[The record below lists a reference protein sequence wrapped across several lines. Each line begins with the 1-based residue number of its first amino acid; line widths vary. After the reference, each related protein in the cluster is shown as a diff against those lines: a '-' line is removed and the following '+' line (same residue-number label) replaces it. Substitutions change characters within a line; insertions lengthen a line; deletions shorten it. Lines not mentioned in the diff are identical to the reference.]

1 MKLKLLRF
9 AIAALFI
16 IGTTAGAWAQYNI
29 NADTTYRQNFDSLS
43 ASGTLGLAGWYIATD
58 GSGGTVTSYLAGSGI
73 STTAGFYAFANT
85 TTPSDKSIG
94 FVASNTYTGSAGTG
108 KGYMGWRLKNNTG
121 SAIASIQVKWTGEQ
135 WRRNDNA
142 SAQPLVLS
150 YKTATTVTSVTGTG
164 WTATT
169 PTFSS
174 PITGTGGGVSLDGNV
189 AANRTVDLTATITV
203 NIPIGSEIM
212 LRWEDLNDS
221 GNDHTLAIDDI
232 SFVVTLAAAPACGPA
247 TVTSSAPT
255 GVSTSGATLNGN
267 VTSIGSG
274 SATSVTAKGFLYS
287 LYSNLSAGTYTSNG
301 TGTGAYTASLSSLA
315 ANTRYYYRAYARND
329 CPDTAVTATASV
341 YTSPDAPVANAAGS
355 VTTNSFA
362 ASWNN
367 VTGSESETYQIQV
380 STSNLFGTTV
390 VDQTSTSGSTIS
402 GLSSGTTYYYRVR
415 ATNTG
420 GSGDWSNVVTFTTVD
435 NSMLINAVNVNITE
449 NFNSYA
455 GTLATVPVGWS
466 SSNGT
471 YNTTGNGSSAT
482 GGNWAYGTSGDY
494 SLGALPT
501 NGTGNITFTT
511 NLRNTTGTT
520 INTLVISY
528 DFEQWRYAGNTETR
542 IKVTTPFGTTY
553 DDALT
558 QVSSPS
564 GTAGTVTA
572 KTVTITGLSI
582 TNNSSFSIS
591 WLIAN
596 ETNNDN
602 GIAIDN
608 FTVLANPTVLPV
620 DTITTGTISLAS
632 NCAGTS
638 VTVPFS
644 AQGAFSTGN
653 VYTAQLSNASGS
665 FLSPVVIGTLT
676 STATSGNISATIP
689 AGTATGTGY
698 RIRVV
703 SSNIALTGSDNG
715 TNLTINA
722 LPATPANPTAA
733 ANPACASTTL
743 NTMAPAAGTTNYW
756 QGTTAS
762 GTSTSQSTATAYNV
776 SSSNTYYV
784 RAQDNTSLC
793 WSSGSGSVSVVVNNT
808 PGSAGTIS
816 RSPSGAVCSGSTY
829 TLSVTNTPGTS
840 YNWVLPSGWIQD
852 GGGTSNSINVTA
864 GTSIGNI
871 TVTPS
876 NGCGAGSVS
885 TLNIASVGTG
895 ASFSAQPADATVCS
909 DATITFNTT
918 ATGYSSLRW
927 QYRETGDVS
936 WTDAYDGN
944 YGISGATTPN
954 LSLAYPQT
962 NAWYDYEFRLKA
974 TGTGCGDSYSQ
985 TASTVGDP
993 PVVTVPG
1000 TDTTL
1005 YYQNFGT
1012 TNNAPLPTG
1021 MSTYSSPS
1029 GSTLWG
1035 VASGSAA
1042 SSGYAGAS
1050 GAGAAMLDASSPDAG
1065 KRVYL
1070 ELPTI
1075 NTTNKNNIQVIWAG
1089 RRSGSYY
1096 GLQLLEY
1103 SVNGGAWQGMP
1114 YYYLTQYVDGNWR
1127 LENDGDMI
1135 QLPSAAS
1142 NVSNLRIRISI
1153 PVHSTGNFRIDDI
1166 TVKGSKMDVA
1176 AATVCSGASFNLPY
1190 SEVILGADKYSLT
1203 VSPAIPGFSPVVDA
1217 TLPANQI
1224 PVTVPANTPAG
1235 IYQFKLSVKSTT
1247 TGCTSLAEQ
1256 GYMVQVNK
1264 VTATA
1269 SNTGA
1274 YTAGQTISLSSS
1286 ATGATGTLGYSWSGP
1301 SLFTASIANP
1311 TRTNAQASYAGAYT
1325 VTITDA
1331 GTTCSATASTTV
1343 VVNASPTVYTWT
1355 GTISTEWNNIAN
1367 WDVNAVPNDCT
1378 HNVVVPSNPPSGNYP
1393 AIDVIVSVGNIQLG
1407 NNSRITLDADLN
1419 VCGNWT
1425 GAPATPA
1432 ILLGSSKVVFQG
1444 GAQQNISGKTQFN
1457 TLQANNN
1464 AGVQVQS
1471 GSAVQIFTALEL
1483 KAGDFN
1489 AGNNLVTFRS
1499 ISTTEV
1505 GIINNFSAGFAGTM
1519 SGSIKAERYYDSP
1532 AAHSFSQHFMG
1543 SPVNAPSV
1551 SQFGATGVPGMV
1563 QPLNCWIDSFAV
1575 GSPYGSMYEYVEAN
1589 GTTCGVQVW
1598 NALTSGTTVNGKGY
1612 SVARTGAGTLT
1623 LNGAPNL
1630 NSTYSVSGLGNT
1642 GYSNSASYAQTPP
1655 LTTVTINSGWHLVA
1669 NPYLADLNLTTHA
1682 ANSAF
1687 DAQIQVWEA
1696 TGPYAGTYR
1705 PRMTNSNAVLAPF
1718 QAFLV
1723 HKTAVGGSATYN
1735 LYASDRTLAA
1745 ATFYRQANQSE
1756 LKLVAQNLTTGLLDE
1771 TYVAFNT
1778 DASTQFD
1785 VEYDANKVQGSNT
1798 RHTIYSVVNGTDY
1811 AINTLNNVE
1820 QTSTVPVSM
1829 RPGADASFKFTVEGI
1844 NTFDATQYIYL
1855 EDKVTGQMIDL
1866 RQNPEYTF
1874 NMNTTEAFDRFV
1886 LHFTPAAQFA
1896 AADATCETQG
1906 TINVTQPGAAS
1917 WNYTVTDANNTTI
1930 SSGTLNQ
1937 SSPVTVHAATGV
1949 YTVTLVDAN
1958 NYTVAR
1964 NIMISGNNAADATFN
1979 TSATTVEEGT
1989 DVVFTANQAGATY
2002 SWNLGNGATA
2012 TGSGVTM
2019 AYTTPGVYSVEL
2031 TVTTANGCSATSTVL
2046 VTVNAKVET
2055 GIKDVTDANLK
2066 LWSNGNKVYVDFS
2079 KAKLNNANVGIYNLI
2094 GQELSKE
2101 NVTGTIYIKEVTQ
2114 FEAGYVIVRVENN
2127 GNITTK
2133 KLLIA
2138 NK

>member
-16 IGTTAGAWAQYNI
+16 IGTTAGAWAQTTLASHDGNTTTGDAAGWTRTNI
-29 NADTTYRQNFDSLS
+29 ATSTTYMQLI
-43 ASGTLGLAGWYIATD
+43 ASNAVLISPVMDVSSYGTKTLTFKARMFGGPSTAEKVITISISTNNG
-58 GSGGTVTSYLAGSGI
+58 GSWTTVTTKSP
-73 STTAGFYAFANT
+73 ANT
-85 TTPSDKSIG
+85 TLTDQGAIDLSS
-94 FVASNTYTGSAGTG
+94 YTGTQVLVRFQTLGAAGG
-108 KGYMGWRLKNNTG
+108 RGVG
-121 SAIASIQVKWTGEQ
+121 I
-135 WRRNDNA
+135 DD
-142 SAQPLVLS
+142 VL
-150 YKTATTVTSVTGTG
+150 
-164 WTATT
+164 
-169 PTFSS
+169 
-174 PITGTGGGVSLDGNV
+174 ITGT
-189 AANRTVDLTATITV
+189 AT
-203 NIPIGSEIM
+203 PSCGS
-212 LRWEDLNDS
+212 
-221 GNDHTLAIDDI
+221 
-232 SFVVTLAAAPACGPA
+232 A
-247 TVTSSAPT
+247 TVTSSAA
-255 GVSTSGATLNGN
+255 TSVTTSAATLNGN

-274 SATSVTAKGFLYS
+274 SATTVTAKGFLYS
-287 LYSNLSAGTYTSNG
+287 LNSNLSAGTYTSNG

-329 CPDTAVTATASV
+329 CPDTAVTTTTSL
-341 YTSPDAPVANAAGS
+341 YTLPDAPVANAAGS

-367 VTGSESETYQIQV
+367 VPGSETETYQIQV
-380 STSNLFGTTV
+380 STSNTFGSTV

-420 GSGDWSNVVTFTTVD
+420 GSGAWSNVVSFSTTD

-449 NFNSYA
+449 NFNSYVA
-455 GTLATVPVGWS
+455 TLATMPVGWTS
-466 SSNGT
+466 
-471 YNTTGNGSSAT
+471 SSAT
-482 GGNWAYGTSGDY
+482 FVGAGGSGSSGGGNYYNTQTAGDN
-494 SLGALPT
+494 SLGVLR
-501 NGTGNITFTT
+501 TGSTDITLSVNI
-511 NLRNTTGTT
+511 RNTTGVT
-520 INTLVISY
+520 INTLVLSY
-528 DFEQWRYAGNTETR
+528 DFEQWRYANTSGFS
-542 IKVTTPFGTTY
+542 VTESGLGASVTG
-553 DDALT
+553 LN
-558 QVSSPS
+558 QN
-564 GTAGTVTA
+564 GTASGSGVTVTA
-572 KTVTITGLSI
+572 KSVILTGLSI
-582 TNNSSFSIS
+582 ANNASFSLNFLAFDVTGS
-591 WLIAN
+591 
-596 ETNNDN
+596 DN
-602 GIAIDN
+602 GMSIDN

-620 DTITTGTISLAS
+620 DTITTGAISLAS

-653 VYTAQLSNASGS
+653 VYTAQLSNAAGS
-665 FLSPVVIGTLT
+665 FASPVAIGTLT

-715 TNLTINA
+715 SNLTINA

-793 WSSGSGSVSVVVNNT
+793 WSSGSGSLAVIITTT
-808 PGSAGTIS
+808 PAQPSSIV
-816 RSPSGAVCSGSTY
+816 RSPSGNVCNGSSY
-829 TLSVTNTPGTS
+829 TLSVTDVPGTT
-840 YNWVLPSGWIQD
+840 YTWVLPSGWVQTA
-852 GGGTSNSINVTA
+852 GGTTNSISVTA
-864 GTSIGNI
+864 GASIGTI
-871 TVTPS
+871 SVTPS
-876 NGCGAGSVS
+876 NGCGTGTARNLS
-885 TLNIASVGTG
+885 IASVGTG
-895 ASFSAQPADATVCS
+895 AMVTLQPADASICS
-909 DATITFNTT
+909 DATLTFNTT
-918 ATGYSSLRW
+918 VTGASALRW
-927 QYRETGDVS
+927 QYSDDNGFT
-936 WTDAYDGN
+936 WTDMYDGS
-944 YGISGATTPN
+944 YGISGAATSN

-962 NAWYDYEFRLKA
+962 NAWYDYAFRLKA

-985 TASTVGDP
+985 NAYTIGDP
-993 PVVTVPG
+993 PVITVPG

-1012 TNNAPLPTG
+1012 VNDAPLPTG

-1029 GSTLWG
+1029 GSTLWQVKAG
-1035 VASGSAA
+1035 TAN
-1042 SSGYAGAS
+1042 SSGYTGAS
-1050 GAGAAMLDASSPDAG
+1050 GGGHAYLANNSTDAD
-1065 KRVYL
+1065 KVVYL

-1075 NTTNKNNIQVIWAG
+1075 NTTNKNNIQLIWAG
-1089 RRSGSYY
+1089 RRSSSYY

-1127 LENDGDMI
+1127 LENSGDMI

-1153 PVHSTGNFRIDDI
+1153 PVHSSGNFRIDDI

-1190 SEVILGADKYSLT
+1190 SEVIIGADKYSLT

-1301 SLFTASIANP
+1301 STFTAAVANP
-1311 TRTNAQASYAGAYT
+1311 TRAGAQTSFAGTYT
-1325 VTITDA
+1325 VTITDD

-1343 VVNASPTVYTWT
+1343 VVNASPTAYTWT
-1355 GTISTEWNNIAN
+1355 GNLSTEWNNAGN
-1367 WDVNAVPNDCT
+1367 WDMNAIPNDCA
-1378 HNVVVPSNPPSGNYP
+1378 HNVIVPSNPPSGNYP
-1393 AIDVIVSVGNIQLG
+1393 AIDVVVSVGNIQLG

-1432 ILLGSSKVVFQG
+1432 ILLGNSKVVFQG

-1532 AAHSFSQHFMG
+1532 AAQSFSQHFMG

-2002 SWNLGNGATA
+2002 NWNLGNGATA

-2031 TVTTANGCSATSTVL
+2031 TVTTANGCTATSTVL

-2101 NVTGTIYIKEVTQ
+2101 NVTGTIHIKEVTQ